1 MNNSNYGYDC
11 RNNIDNCQFFPIL
24 DDYKEITYINR
35 YHNVFDKRV
44 SSFITPDILKDKAEE
59 DYNDKLIKL
68 DKEDRI
74 YEIKLQMLN
83 AERRSSL
90 ESAEIFE
97 KI

>member
-11 RNNIDNCQFFPIL
+11 RNNIDNCQFFPIF

-83 AERRSSL
+83 AERRSLL